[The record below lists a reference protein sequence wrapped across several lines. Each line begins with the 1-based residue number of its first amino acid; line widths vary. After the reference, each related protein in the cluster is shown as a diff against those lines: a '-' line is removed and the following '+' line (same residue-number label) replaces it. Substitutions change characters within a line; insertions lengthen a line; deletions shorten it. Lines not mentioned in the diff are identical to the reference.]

1 MRRPASRHAE
11 PPSPPAP
18 EHRAADPVPG
28 AARAALLAGAGVFL
42 ALAVFLSL
50 MAWPDPTFGDVPEL
64 TTVAYRLGIAHPTGY
79 PLLTMLGKLATLLPL
94 GSPAHCV
101 NMLDALIGALAGG
114 VMCLLVVEAFGNP
127 WAGVV
132 SGLAFG
138 LSPVMWANSTSFE
151 VYPLSALFML
161 STIALANRAWAPDG
175 AMEQS
180 RRARYLKLAALV
192 AGLSVSHHLTSVA
205 TLPAAL
211 WIAFHG
217 RRTWLPARR
226 DLLRAAGCFA
236 IGLLPWLYLP
246 IRGALSE
253 WDPYSMWAP
262 LDSLAGVIAHLTA
275 RQYGGLLFAYGP
287 GGVPLLLERNAGAIW
302 EQFGPLLVFALPGL
316 WALRGRGA
324 AVAQAAVVL
333 LGINFALFFGYAVA
347 DYEVFFV
354 PSYAGVCVLIGAGI
368 AGLARLGRLPEGR
381 WRLAPAALALALL
394 AVELPGRYQEL
405 RPHPD
410 AIPSQYVREF
420 GQEIGGR
427 GVVLFGGQ
435 WKNLAHTSFPLMHAK
450 RVEEALGGMDFEN
463 VVSIEQDDVGP
474 VWMAMTGASTAV
486 VSGVQ
491 SAPPEDRLDTFVQ
504 VYDGP
509 RPLYTESPVVFE
521 GAGRGGALRGYVWR
535 VLPKPGY
542 RLECDPKALLGWVQ
556 EQARKPSAGED
567 AQANLA
573 TPVLNYASYLEA
585 VGQIEK
591 AMDVLR
597 WGCKVLPLSRELAA
611 TAAMRASASGDTDL
625 AWDGQKRL
633 AQLARYS
640 SRTYLIK
647 GVLLLNENKHREALD
662 ALNLARAVDR
672 VTDRDDLAYAR
683 AACYLALG
691 DRAAAEEAA
700 GERVW
705 PLIEAKLRGAQ

>member
-1 MRRPASRHAE
+1 
-11 PPSPPAP
+11 
-18 EHRAADPVPG
+18 
-28 AARAALLAGAGVFL
+28 
-42 ALAVFLSL
+42 

-101 NMLDALIGALAGG
+101 NMLDAVIGALAGG
-114 VMCLLVVEAFGNP
+114 VMCLLVAEAFANP

-132 SGLAFG
+132 SGMAFG
-138 LSPVMWANSTSFE
+138 LSPVIWANSTSFE

-175 AMEQS
+175 AVQQP

-192 AGLSVSHHLTSVA
+192 AGLSVSHHLTSIA

-211 WIAFHG
+211 WIVFRG
-217 RRTWLPARR
+217 RKSWLPARG
-226 DLLRAAGCFA
+226 DLLRAGGCFA
-236 IGLLPWLYLP
+236 INLLPWLYLP

-253 WDPYSMWAP
+253 WDPYTMWAP
-262 LDSLAGVIAHLTA
+262 LDSLGEVIGHITA

-287 GGVPLLLERNAGAIW
+287 GGMPLLLERDAGAIW

-324 AVAQAAVVL
+324 AQAALVL
-333 LGINFALFFGYAVA
+333 LSINLALFLGYAVA
-347 DYEVFFV
+347 DYDVFFV
-354 PSYAGVCVLIGAGI
+354 PSYAGMCVLIGAGVAAL
-368 AGLARLGRLPEGR
+368 AGLCRLPEGG

-394 AVELPGRYQEL
+394 AVELPGRYEEL

-410 AIPSQYVREF
+410 AIPTQYVREL
-420 GQEIGGR
+420 GQEVGGR

-435 WKNLAHTSFPLMHAK
+435 WKNLGLTILPLHYAK
-450 RVEEALGGMDFEN
+450 RTLGEPPT
-463 VVSIEQDDVGP
+463 SIDYDNIATIEGDDVGP
-474 VWMAMTGASTAV
+474 MFMAMTGASAQV
-486 VSGVQ
+486 IKGVRA
-491 SAPPEDRLDTFVQ
+491 APPAERLDTFMRT
-504 VYDGP
+504 YDGA
-509 RPLYTESPVVFE
+509 RPPYTESPVVFE

-535 VLPKPGY
+535 VLEEPGY

-556 EQARKPSAGED
+556 EQARKPSASEN

-573 TPVLNYASYLEA
+573 TPVLNDASYLEA
-585 VGQIEK
+585 TDQTEK
-591 AMDVLR
+591 AMEVLR
-597 WGCKVLPLSRELAA
+597 WGGKVLPLSRELAA

-625 AWDGQKRL
+625 AWEGQRRL
-633 AQLARYS
+633 ARLARYS

-672 VTDRDDLAYAR
+672 VTDRDDLAFAR

-691 DRAAAEEAA
+691 DRAAAEKAA
-700 GERVW
+700 RERVW
-705 PLIEAKLRGAQ
+705 PLIEAKLKGAQ